1 MSNVYDIMED
11 SVVVNAI
18 VASEEFMAANYAD
31 GTYTL
36 SVPHLKVAVRAERDR
51 LLLGVDAVADNPL
64 RWAALSSEAQTLWST
79 YRTSLLGVPQQEGFP
94 TTVAW
99 PTKPE

>member
-1 MSNVYDIMED
+1 MVKILLDG
-11 SVVVNAI
+11 VVVDRDLPEQSPPTSDEVRSIRNNKLRSEVDVIASNA
-18 VASEEFMAANYAD
+18 
-31 GTYTL
+31 
-36 SVPHLKVAVRAERDR
+36 
-51 LLLGVDAVADNPL
+51 L
-64 RWAALSSEAQTLWST
+64 RWADLTSDEQTAWST

>member
-1 MSNVYDIMED
+1 MVKILLDGVIVDRDLPEQSPPTSDEVRSMRNNKLQSEVDP
-11 SVVVNAI
+11 VAGNA
-18 VASEEFMAANYAD
+18 
-31 GTYTL
+31 
-36 SVPHLKVAVRAERDR
+36 
-51 LLLGVDAVADNPL
+51 L
-64 RWAALSSEAQTLWST
+64 RWADLTSDEQTAWST